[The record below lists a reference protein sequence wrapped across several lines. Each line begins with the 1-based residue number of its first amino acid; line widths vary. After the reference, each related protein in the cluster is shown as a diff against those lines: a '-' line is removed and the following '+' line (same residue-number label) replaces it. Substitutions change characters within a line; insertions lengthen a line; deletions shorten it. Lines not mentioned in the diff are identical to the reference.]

1 MIQLEDAVGVASL
14 LDALITALDK
24 TGLGLNASKTI
35 IFTTEAQPPDHIT
48 TPAGH
53 TIVVKDTFG
62 PHKWLGGM
70 FAALG
75 FGNVDA
81 DIPYHLQAA
90 ARAFKRIQIFG

>member
-1 MIQLEDAVGVASL
+1 MGGCCRGRIIAMRR
-14 LDALITALDK
+14 K
-24 TGLGLNASKTI
+24 SKTI

-62 PHKWLGGM
+62 THKWLGGM

-75 FGNVDA
+75 LGNVDA
-81 DIPYHLQAA
+81 DILYHLQAA
-90 ARAFKRIQIFG
+90 ARAFHSREQKKRNTDFWITMLP